1 MSGGSM
7 SGGRFNY
14 ADFYLKSEMFGWAD
28 EPYNVMEDGEISELV
43 WDVLN
48 LIHDLDCYQSG
59 DTCRE
64 TYIES
69 KKEFKKKWFGNR
81 DERLEKIVD
90 RKIEELKT
98 EIAEMIGETE

>member
-1 MSGGSM
+1 M

-14 ADFYLKSEMFGWAD
+14 ADCNLKSEMFGYGGD
-28 EPYNVMEDGEISELV
+28 KPINVMEDDEISELV

-48 LIHDLDCYQSG
+48 LIHDLDYYQSE

-69 KKEFKKKWFGNR
+69 KTEFKKKWFGNR
-81 DERLEKIVD
+81 KIRLEKIID
-90 RKIEELKT
+90 RKIEDLKT
-98 EIAEMIGETE
+98 EIAEMIGETK